1 MSIIKKIEN
10 TDRIAEGYVNDFR
23 KIIDRIEAR
32 LSQTVKAGVWTNAE
46 VDAALVRE
54 QLNQIMVD
62 SGYQANINKM
72 FDKGYQ
78 DLLAQ
83 NVEFYNQRLSASLRY
98 TPESLDKLNLIKQLD
113 LEKFESLGESQV
125 RELERVII
133 NAQFGSISSGDLTA
147 QLKSTL
153 DEGMSRYA
161 DTWVNTAIS
170 GFDRV
175 AGSTIALD
183 GGVEY
188 FEYIGPD
195 DKLTR
200 PFCEEHLGQVK
211 KWEEWDAMVNDQ
223 GSKVT
228 VYCGGARCRHQLVA
242 VPNPE

>member
-32 LSQTVKAGVWTNAE
+32 LSQTVKDKVWTNAE

-62 SGYQANINKM
+62 SGYQANVNKM
-72 FDKGYQ
+72 FDEGYQ
-78 DLLAQ
+78 KLLEQ
-83 NVEFYNQRLSASLRY
+83 NVEFYNERLSASLRY
-98 TPESLDKLNLIKQLD
+98 TPQSLERLNLIKQLD

-133 NAQFGSISSGDLTA
+133 NAQFGNIAAGDLTA

-153 DEGMSRYA
+153 DEGLARYA

-188 FEYIGPD
+188 FQYIGPN
-195 DKLTR
+195 DKIIR
-200 PFCEEHLGQVK
+200 KFCEDHIDQIK
-211 KWEEWDAMVNDQ
+211 TWAEWDAMENEQ

-228 VYCGGARCRHQLVA
+228 IYCGGYNCRHQLVA
-242 VPNPE
+242 VANPE